1 MKKINQVTTPHDA
14 FVKSYLST
22 PAECK
27 AFICAHFE
35 PSITKHITKVELT
48 NKSFVKRTLRQI
60 HSDFVFKLQMDDGKL
75 GYVYVLCEHQSVPH
89 KLTLLRVFEY
99 TIELIQTH
107 MKMHPEEEKWP
118 LVLTGCL
125 YHGTQSPYP
134 YPTVVYDY
142 FQNPALAEKIGL
154 FREFQLI
161 DLTVIDDKTLEK
173 HQGIALMEKILK
185 YIRKKNLTLL
195 KLEELLATEV
205 ASGRIRI
212 SDVFKL
218 KIVLEYLLH
227 ALSGEK
233 YSEEE
238 ILNLFQAK
246 LKEED
251 MITVAQKMRQE
262 ARQEGIQQGRQQG
275 RQEGIQQG
283 MQRGMQQ
290 GMQKGV
296 KQTARKLLEQ
306 GVPIEVI
313 ASATGLSREEI
324 KKLPKN

>member
-22 PAECK
+22 PEECK

-35 PSITKHITKVELT
+35 PSITKHIIKVELT

-60 HSDFVFKLQMDDGKL
+60 HSDLVFKLQMDDGKL

-227 ALSGEK
+227 ALSGEE

-238 ILNLFQAK
+238 ILNLFQDK
-246 LKEED
+246 LKEKD

-262 ARQEGIQQGRQQG
+262 ARQEGIQQGMQRG
-275 RQEGIQQG
+275 RQEGI
-283 MQRGMQQ
+283 QQ

-296 KQTARKLLEQ
+296 KQTAGKLLEQ

-313 ASATGLSREEI
+313 ASATGLSRGEI